1 MSMVTECNISDY
13 VDAED
18 LLTMRKYGASIFLPR
33 GASVY
38 LPQEG
43 GSFTDMISSVSSFI
57 NNHKDAI
64 STVGSVADSLTKV
77 ANVGINIAKGVQ
89 EVENLKAL
97 RAAKLVKKGQGFEE
111 RTPSA
116 GVLESSLYPQYTK
129 NDITGKKAH
138 KSEKEK
144 KLDALAKE
152 IAKQDAS
159 QRGSGFQIIT

>member
-1 MSMVTECNISDY
+1 MSMVTGCNISDY

-33 GASVY
+33 GTSIY

-57 NNHKDAI
+57 NNHRDAI

-97 RAAKLVKKGQGFEE
+97 RAAKLAKKGQGFEE
-111 RTPSA
+111 
-116 GVLESSLYPQYTK
+116 SLYPQYTK
-129 NDITGKKAH
+129 CDITGKKAH
-138 KSEKEK
+138 KSEKAK

-152 IAKQDAS
+152 IAKEDTS
-159 QRGSGFQIIT
+159 SKGNGFQIIT

>member
-1 MSMVTECNISDY
+1 MVTECNISDY

-33 GASVY
+33 GTSIY
-38 LPQEG
+38 LPDGREG

-97 RAAKLVKKGQGFEE
+97 RAAKIGYKGKGFEE
-111 RTPSA
+111 
-116 GVLESSLYPQYTK
+116 SLYPQYTK
-129 NDITGKKAH
+129 CDITGKKAH
-138 KSEKEK
+138 KSEKEE

-152 IAKQDAS
+152 IAKEDTS
-159 QRGSGFQIIT
+159 SKGNGFQIIT